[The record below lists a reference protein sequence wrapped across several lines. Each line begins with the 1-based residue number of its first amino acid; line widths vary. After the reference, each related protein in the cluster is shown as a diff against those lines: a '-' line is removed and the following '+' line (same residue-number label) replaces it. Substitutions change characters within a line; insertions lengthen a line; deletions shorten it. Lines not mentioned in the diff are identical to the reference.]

1 LERLAAVDAM
11 VFDKTGTLT
20 LGTPEIVDIIAYR
33 QEDIST
39 ARMLALAAAAQQRF
53 THPVAEAIVRT
64 ANAQGLSIPERDTSE
79 YLIGRGVKASVEGS
93 VVLVGSRRLMAINRV
108 NVRRANQDLQRAH
121 EAAAS
126 PIFVAID
133 GQLVGLLVLADP
145 LRPEA
150 GAVVRALRERGV
162 TEVVMLTGDHPAVAK
177 QVADTLGIT
186 RYIAEALPDQKAALV
201 GTLQLEGHTVAV
213 VGDGINDSPALAQAD
228 VGIAVRGGADVAH
241 ETAHVALLEGTLWKI
256 PQAIDI
262 ARESIQLIQQN
273 WNIILYP
280 NTAAIALSLPG
291 FIGPIGTTL
300 ISNGSAILATLNAL
314 RPLFAH
320 PTSPAAHGAR
330 RGMPA

>member
-1 LERLAAVDAM
+1 
-11 VFDKTGTLT
+11 
-20 LGTPEIVDIIAYR
+20 
-33 QEDIST
+33 
-39 ARMLALAAAAQQRF
+39 
-53 THPVAEAIVRT
+53 
-64 ANAQGLSIPERDTSE
+64 
-79 YLIGRGVKASVEGS
+79 
-93 VVLVGSRRLMAINRV
+93 
-108 NVRRANQDLQRAH
+108 
-121 EAAAS
+121 
-126 PIFVAID
+126 
-133 GQLVGLLVLADP
+133 
-145 LRPEA
+145 
-150 GAVVRALRERGV
+150 
-162 TEVVMLTGDHPAVAK
+162 MLTGDHPAVAK

-228 VGIAVRGGADVAH
+228 VGIAVRGGADVAR
-241 ETAHVALLEGTLWKI
+241 ETAHVALLEGNLWKI
-256 PQAIDI
+256 AQAIDI

-320 PTSPAAHGAR
+320 PTSPAAYGAR